1 MYELT
6 GRVQNLALDFNT
18 GKPLLTLLINE
29 KRDAGAC
36 FDKLHDAEKIAV
48 KIDKYREKRS
58 LNANAYA
65 WSLIGKIADDR
76 RASKEEIY
84 LQMLKDYG
92 QSKVFSII
100 SEADVS
106 GYFKYYEET
115 GEGTVNGKVFKHY
128 RVFKGSSEYDT
139 REMSIFIDGIVSEAK
154 ELGIQTMTP
163 AQLAELKSLWGE

>member
-6 GRVQNLALDFNT
+6 GQVQNLATDFKT
-18 GKPLLTLLINE
+18 GKAILTLVINE

-36 FDKLHDAEKIAV
+36 FDKLHGAEKIAV

-65 WSLIGKIADDR
+65 WLLIGKIADDR

-84 LQMLKDYG
+84 LQMLKQYG
-92 QSKVFSII
+92 QSQVI
-100 SEADVS
+100 SVLS
-106 GYFKYYEET
+106 NIPLGGYIKYYEEI
-115 GEGTVNGKVFKHY
+115 GEGTVNGKQFKHY
-128 RVFKGSSEYDT
+128 RVFKGSSEFDT
-139 REMSIFIDGIVSEAK
+139 REMSIFIDGIVSEAQ
-154 ELGIQTMTP
+154 ELGIQTITP